1 MRLFQNAGLYRSY
14 IPRLRALS
22 GAASGFEDLRRIFLA
37 DRFGAAHIL
46 QPVLQGE
53 PNAFF
58 TNADDEVLQRAWAR
72 ESGMPAASGHEEI
85 LRSQIEAHRAE
96 VFYNSDPMRY
106 GSEFV
111 RRLPGC
117 VRLSIAWRAAPSP
130 GADFSAYQL
139 VVCNFPAILR
149 QFEARGCRTA
159 QFYPAHDPA
168 MDRFAAEDE
177 RPVDILFAGSYSRHH
192 RQRARLLEAVAA
204 LADHRRVVLHLDVSG
219 MTALAESLPGRL
231 LPVGRFRRPAAIRAL
246 AQPPLFGRALYAA
259 LGSSKIVLNGAIDMA
274 GAERGNMRC
283 WEALGCGALMVSDPG
298 TYPPGMTD
306 GTTMQLYPSPQD
318 AARTI
323 EAALH
328 DEPKRRALALAGQRM
343 IARQYSKQRQWS
355 DFQRLC
361 GEGA

>member
-22 GAASGFEDLRRIFLA
+22 AEASRFEDLRRIFLE

-46 QPVLQGE
+46 QPVLEGE
-53 PNAFF
+53 PSAFF

-72 ESGMPAASGHEEI
+72 AAGMPGASSHQEI

-106 GSEFV
+106 GSDFV

-117 VRLSIAWRAAPSP
+117 VRWSIAWRAAPSP
-130 GADFSAYQL
+130 GSDFSAYHL

-168 MDRFAAEDE
+168 MDAYAANHE
-177 RPVDILFAGSYSRHH
+177 RAVDVLFAGSYSRHH
-192 RQRARLLEAVAA
+192 RQRARLLQAVAA
-204 LADHRRVVLHLDVSG
+204 LADHRRVVLHLDASG

-231 LPVGRFRRPAAIRAL
+231 LPLGRFRRPAAIRAL

-259 LGSSKIVLNGAIDMA
+259 LAGSKIVLNGAIDMA

-298 TYPPGMTD
+298 SYPPGMTD
-306 GTTMQLYPSPQD
+306 GVTMQLYQSPQD

-323 EAALH
+323 EAALC
-328 DEPKRRALALAGQRM
+328 DEPRRRSLAAAGQRM
-343 IARQYSKQRQWS
+343 IATQYSKQRQWS

-361 GEGA
+361 GASA

>member
-1 MRLFQNAGLYRSY
+1 MRLFQNAGLYKSY

-22 GAASGFEDLRRIFLA
+22 GRAATFEELRRVFLE
-37 DRFGAAHIL
+37 DRYGAAHTL
-46 QPVLQGE
+46 QPVLEGE
-53 PNAFF
+53 PGVFF

-72 ESGMPAASGHEEI
+72 EAGMPAGARHEDI
-85 LRSQIEAHRAE
+85 LRSQIEAHRTE

-106 GSEFV
+106 GSDFV

-130 GADFSAYQL
+130 RADFSAYDL

-149 QFEARGCRTA
+149 QFQAQGCRTA
-159 QFYPAHDPA
+159 EFYPAHDPA
-168 MDRFAAEDE
+168 MDPYAAAAD
-177 RPVDILFAGSYSRHH
+177 RSVDVLFAGSYSRHH

-204 LADHRRVVLHLDVSG
+204 LADHRKVVLHLDTSG
-219 MTALAESLPGRL
+219 MTALAESPPGRL
-231 LPVGRFRRPAAIRAL
+231 LPLGRFRRPASIRAL
-246 AQPPLFGRALYAA
+246 AQPPVFGRDLYAA
-259 LGSSKIVLNGAIDMA
+259 LASSKIVLNGAIDMA

-298 TYPPGMTD
+298 SYPPGMVD
-306 GTTMQLYPSPQD
+306 GVTMQLYRSPED

-323 EAALH
+323 ETALYDEARRRSLAA
-328 DEPKRRALALAGQRM
+328 AGQQM
-343 IARQYSKQRQWS
+343 IASRYSKQRQWS

-361 GEGA
+361 GECT